1 MAIVKK
7 VIGKV
12 PIGRGNYS
20 STTAYYA
27 ENTVTMY
34 GMSFRAL
41 TNISTGVAPAVAGA
55 TGKVTLINTD
65 KWQLMSG
72 TPEGWNITAEIR
84 DLQKKDKEIMDN
96 LDALVVNDLTT
107 GGADKALSAEMGKEL
122 GENTNIV
129 LLKGQGTTGVK
140 SILYNLLPEHT
151 YRIHLHKKWEEPSD
165 LSADK
170 AYFELYYKD
179 NNNNFVILSYVS
191 KGGEL
196 DDFYDISL
204 PANLNDSNLY
214 IYIRAEVGEVLRF
227 IIEDITARKEKVA
240 LQMIGKGAA
249 GVFQRVYVMKGHS
262 YRVSIPVKWNI
273 PSDIPDNYAFF
284 ELYYKNKAGEFVILS
299 KLQKND
305 SAPMYSDVLI
315 GEDIDDTS
323 ELYIYIRAIKGE
335 SVVLSIEDITYL
347 TEAYNLITNNSAR
360 ISLTPSVGYH
370 IFTNEGVGNK
380 SQLLEHQTST
390 WQSVVEECNEG
401 DEYLITGKGGNSP
414 RLWCFLDSNDIIL
427 KVSQESASAIDL
439 RIKAPALAKKLII
452 NTKLDSY
459 NSCYKIISIDE
470 VVKASID
477 NKKEL
482 APTSV
487 GTQIVTAATIGDTPS
502 FQIYSKE
509 VAQIFDIECSP
520 NDRFVVTGKGFTNA
534 RLWAFFDSEDKVLSI
549 SDANITETQRVITAP
564 NNAVRLIINS
574 SVGEKSY
581 ALKKTIK
588 IEELDNRIDDLNERV
603 SLGDGIITNMLPMCQ
618 FVSLEADAAN
628 GMENWTGQEVIE
640 KIYEPLR
647 EAYPQYIKR
656 KSIGKSGGFD
666 IWLYEFNNTVEEWFR
681 LDDYVRVSNAI
692 LPSTNGLTSK
702 QVGIPKDVFLSSF
715 SMDYLNLYP
724 LSVFSVRK
732 PTLANVE
739 LSYIGGEEY
748 YILSCEDDIKVS
760 DNAVD
765 IYWTTRVKT
774 YDQHAMIVSGTHA
787 DENAGYLGVALA
799 LKYMVEHHSDNA
811 IMDYIYNNVKLSVV
825 PIFNMWGAN
834 QTPKDRNAQD
844 GTLMN
849 RWTVGSLNAEQQ
861 ILSDYVGSIKDE
873 LSYYIDC
880 HTAEWWSNYGYV
892 FAIPYPHAKMIPA
905 IVSTANYLC
914 RHWFPKELALNWNIG
929 KSSSGMASQSYMAE
943 TYGIDAATVEFCG
956 QDLIEFTGCKRW
968 DSKYMT
974 MAVENFLNY
983 ILSITSMRIKYNS
996 KYLIDEP
1003 LFTRGVMT

>member
-1 MAIVKK
+1 MEQEYYSSKHFTAEQIDQRLLKGTYDDAVVAGYQGTKEEFDRQVATMVSSSGDSTGNQEVDNAYIK
-7 VIGKV
+7 VISEAIRKV
-12 PIGRGNYS
+12 PQ
-20 STTAYYA
+20 TLTEA
-27 ENTVTMY
+27 EKTQA
-34 GMSFRAL
+34 R
-41 TNISTGVAPAVAGA
+41 TNINAV
-55 TGKVTLINTD
+55 GKTD
-65 KWQLMSG
+65 
-72 TPEGWNITAEIR
+72 I
-84 DLQKKDKEIMDN
+84 
-96 LDALVVNDLTT
+96 VNDLTT
-107 GGADKALSAEMGKEL
+107 GGADKALSAEMGKKL
-122 GENTNIV
+122 SENINTV

-140 SILYNLLPEHT
+140 SILHNLLLEHT
-151 YRIHLHKKWEEPSD
+151 YRIPL
-165 LSADK
+165 
-170 AYFELYYKD
+170 
-179 NNNNFVILSYVS
+179 IL
-191 KGGEL
+191 
-196 DDFYDISL
+196 
-204 PANLNDSNLY
+204 
-214 IYIRAEVGEVLRF
+214 
-227 IIEDITARKEKVA
+227 
-240 LQMIGKGAA
+240 
-249 GVFQRVYVMKGHS
+249 
-262 YRVSIPVKWNI
+262 
-273 PSDIPDNYAFF
+273 
-284 ELYYKNKAGEFVILS
+284 
-299 KLQKND
+299 
-305 SAPMYSDVLI
+305 
-315 GEDIDDTS
+315 
-323 ELYIYIRAIKGE
+323 
-335 SVVLSIEDITYL
+335 
-347 TEAYNLITNNSAR
+347 
-360 ISLTPSVGYH
+360 SVGYQ
-370 IFTNEGVGNK
+370 IVTKEGVGNK
-380 SQLLEHQTST
+380 SQLLEYKTSE
-390 WQSVVEECNEG
+390 WQSVIEECNEG
-401 DEYLITGKGGNSP
+401 DEYLITGKGGSSP

-427 KVSQESASAIDL
+427 KVSEENASAIDL
-439 RIKAPALAKKLII
+439 RITAPALAKKLVL
-452 NTKLDSY
+452 NTRLDHD

-470 VVKASID
+470 VVEASID

-482 APTSV
+482 TPTSV
-487 GTQIVTAATIGDTPS
+487 GTQIVTAATIGNTPS
-502 FQIYSKE
+502 FQIFSKE
-509 VAQIFDIECSP
+509 TAQIFDIECSP

-534 RLWAFFDSEDKVLSI
+534 RLWAFFDSEDRVLSI
-549 SDANITETQRVITAP
+549 SAYNITETQRVITAP
-564 NNAVRLIINS
+564 SNAVRLIINS

-588 IEELDNRIDDLNERV
+588 IEELSNELNGKIEGLDNRIDDLSERV
-603 SLGDGIITNMLPMCQ
+603 SLGAGTITNMLPMCQ

-656 KSIGKSGGFD
+656 KSIGKSGGYD

-724 LSVFSVRK
+724 LSVFSVCK

-799 LKYMVEHHSDNA
+799 LKYLVEHHSDND

-834 QTPKDRNAQD
+834 QIPKDRNAQD
-844 GTLMN
+844 GSLMN

-914 RHWFPKELALNWNIG
+914 RHWFPNELALNWNIG

-943 TYGIDAATVEFCG
+943 TYGIDTATIEFCG
-956 QDLIEFTGCKRW
+956 QDLIAFTGCKRW

-996 KYLIDEP
+996 KNLIDEP
-1003 LFTRGVMT
+1003 LFTRIVMS